1 MVDVTSFLL
10 RWLYLSKLVQDVA
23 EMQTLPYQP
32 SQVPGSQPQA
42 TVHNPIQPP
51 PPGAQTTTV
60 AMPPSKK
67 EEEQAWKDHCLRGIL
82 SYPPGTQRLYAL
94 DSLRLE
100 LVQQLAH
107 HLRSSDHS
115 IKRYSM
121 YCHRKENAID
131 ISSVIDEDPYL
142 DADLEIVRAF
152 EAATS
157 VKDVEA
163 TDDDAETAMTTTS
176 TEDGSNEA
184 VLVISEE
191 GANVMESESTESSGD
206 EASFIEENEADV
218 PSEEVLEHAYESL
231 ANFRDYLP
239 QLVSAVLMSPG
250 ALQPNL
256 LDPVQKFRRLLLTRC
271 LQDANWGIE
280 LCWLL
285 EAEVGRAWKTL
296 FEHRQQ
302 TGRRLII
309 VLPAEKAAVLAKI
322 GTAKRAAFELLQ
334 DAEQATAYG
343 YTFPPQNLDGSKLP
357 LVDPDL
363 EPSPARLP
371 SSLSLRRCSHFGDT
385 MHFID
390 RLTQISLDLRLVPT
404 IQRQVS
410 DVYAWRF
417 SDMLVTTTF

>member
-1 MVDVTSFLL
+1 MPADE
-10 RWLYLSKLVQDVA
+10 A
-23 EMQTLPYQP
+23 
-32 SQVPGSQPQA
+32 A
-42 TVHNPIQPP
+42 TT
-51 PPGAQTTTV
+51 G
-60 AMPPSKK
+60 
-67 EEEQAWKDHCLRGIL
+67 D
-82 SYPPGTQRLYAL
+82 
-94 DSLRLE
+94 
-100 LVQQLAH
+100 
-107 HLRSSDHS
+107 
-115 IKRYSM
+115 
-121 YCHRKENAID
+121 
-131 ISSVIDEDPYL
+131 DPYH

-152 EAATS
+152 EEATS
-157 VKDVEA
+157 TTNEVDQEEA
-163 TDDDAETAMTTTS
+163 PQS
-176 TEDGSNEA
+176 DGKSSGDA

-191 GANVMESESTESSGD
+191 GANVMDSYGE
-206 EASFIEENEADV
+206 EAELVVDI
-218 PSEEVLEHAYESL
+218 PSEIDLGYSFASL

-239 QLVSAVLMSPG
+239 QLVAAVLSSPG
-250 ALQPNL
+250 ALQPAL
-256 LDPVQKFRRLLLTRC
+256 LDPIEKLRRLLLTRC

-343 YTFPPQNLDGSKLP
+343 FMYPSYGPQTI
-357 LVDPDL
+357 DPDL

-390 RLTQISLDLRLVPT
+390 RLTQISLDLRMVPT
-404 IQRQVS
+404 IQRHVRLTC
-410 DVYAWRF
+410 VKP
-417 SDMLVTTTF
+417 